1 MSALSNKS
9 SSHNRC
15 AEVALSFSAVA
26 QRLLI
31 GGNIMSFFDRFKKKT
46 LSNPAGAAS
55 PQWPQPPEADTMCLL
70 LMDRVLDDI
79 EPVAARLNSVF
90 GSGTVGDVDHDHPK
104 VSSFIAAIDGLEF
117 WCSYL
122 PMPIPSDTADI
133 PAAAQY
139 SFLLS
144 DEEKQAFTEHKSFF
158 MLAQKGGGTSLE
170 AKRRVCWTFSML
182 CAALLEQEGAVG
194 VHIVNRGGLLVSKC
208 HYLQQQ
214 EMMKE
219 KKPDNDEAYFP
230 VPLWV
235 WVYATYKGEMPVIQ
249 TTGLKDFG
257 LPELGFYNPEQLN
270 TGQALDYLYSMSS
283 LQITGRQFYRNASLI
298 PLDEKLEVVCK
309 QDGDILYFIGA

>member
-79 EPVAARLNSVF
+79 EPAAARLNSVF

>member
-15 AEVALSFSAVA
+15 AEVALPFSAVA

-31 GGNIMSFFDRFKKKT
+31 GGNIMSFFDRFKKKS